1 MFITQYH
8 TPSRTGLEQLVL
20 KTPVVQEPSDK
31 KAHTP
36 FFSVASDASY
46 LGPTKLFPLSLRY
59 WTPELGL
66 KTKILDFYEDSDET
80 SATIHRQITSKL
92 EENGLKLDMISAYT
106 GDNASVNYGKYNS
119 VFQKLKEG
127 NCGIIKANCIA
138 DIVHNCA
145 KHAGERLNIDIDS
158 VVYKIFSHFSVSAH
172 RTEALKAVFAFVEEE
187 YHSVQRHVPTR
198 WLSLWPAVKRLH
210 DTFPAIKSCFLSL
223 GENQCPKALWQ
234 LIKKDQHGDG
244 QPLELQVYLAFLNN
258 VLKIFHDV
266 VLQLEGQN
274 GTVT

>member
-1 MFITQYH
+1 MT
-8 TPSRTGLEQLVL
+8 
-20 KTPVVQEPSDK
+20 K

-36 FFSVASDASY
+36 FFSVASDASN
-46 LGPTKLFPLSLRY
+46 LGPTKLFPLSLILRY
-59 WTPELGL
+59 WSLELGL
-66 KTKILDFYEDSDET
+66 KTKILDCYEDSDKT
-80 SATIHRQITSKL
+80 YATIHHQITSKL

-127 NCGIIKANCIA
+127 NSGIIKANCIA
-138 DIVHNCA
+138 HIVHNCA
-145 KHAGERLNIDIDS
+145 KHAGDRLNIDIDS

-187 YHSVQRHVPTR
+187 YHSVQRHVLTR
-198 WLSLWPAVKRLH
+198 RLSLWPAVKRLYH
-210 DTFPAIKSCFLSL
+210 TCPAIKSYFLSL

-244 QPLELQVYLAFLNN
+244 QPLELHVYLAFLNN

>member
-1 MFITQYH
+1 MDTRAGFEDQDT
-8 TPSRTGLEQLVL
+8 V
-20 KTPVVQEPSDK
+20 
-31 KAHTP
+31 
-36 FFSVASDASY
+36 
-46 LGPTKLFPLSLRY
+46 
-59 WTPELGL
+59 
-66 KTKILDFYEDSDET
+66 LDFYEDSDET

-92 EENGLKLDMISAYT
+92 EENGLKLDTISAYT
-106 GDNASVNYGKYNS
+106 GDNASVNYGKYHS

-127 NCGIIKANCIA
+127 NSGIIKANCIA
-138 DIVHNCA
+138 HIVRNCA
-145 KHAGERLNIDIDS
+145 KHAGDIDIDS

-187 YHSVQRHVPTR
+187 YHSVRRHVPTR

-210 DTFPAIKSCFLSL
+210 DTCPAIKSYFLSL

>member
-1 MFITQYH
+1 MDIRAGFEDQDT
-8 TPSRTGLEQLVL
+8 V
-20 KTPVVQEPSDK
+20 
-31 KAHTP
+31 
-36 FFSVASDASY
+36 
-46 LGPTKLFPLSLRY
+46 
-59 WTPELGL
+59 
-66 KTKILDFYEDSDET
+66 LDFYEDSDET
-80 SATIHRQITSKL
+80 SASIHRQITSKL

-119 VFQKLKEG
+119 VFQKLKED
-127 NCGIIKANCIA
+127 NSGIIKANCIA
-138 DIVHNCA
+138 HLVHSCA
-145 KHAGERLNIDIDS
+145 KHAGDRLNIDIDS

-172 RTEALKAVFAFVEEE
+172 STEALKAVFAFVEEE
-187 YHSVQRHVPTR
+187 YHSVQRDLPTR

-210 DTFPAIKSCFLSL
+210 DTFPAIKSYFLSL
-223 GENQCPKALWQ
+223 GENQCPKAMWQ